1 MGEAG
6 DIAVISMPFIA
17 GAAVGMYWQP
27 MPWLAPVLAAACITI
42 LWRTPR
48 FVRITTTL
56 LYFLLGM
63 MCAHVHAAAGMHG
76 ILLPEPESFPLQCR
90 TRLQLL
96 IASIPFPNEGTAG
109 IITALTTGM
118 KDGVPKEVI
127 QTFRQSGASHILAL
141 SGLHLGVIYS
151 IVSKCCSVLGNS
163 RLSDRIRFV
172 TILSFAGFYTLMTG
186 SGPSIVRAFLFIAI
200 RETGRLFSQ
209 RSYSAGRCLM
219 AAMLIQVLF
228 NPEVIL
234 SAGFQMSYLAMC
246 GIVFLL
252 PNLQKLWEGKGILH
266 WIWDSCCLA
275 VSCQLFT
282 GPVAWFRFHSF
293 PRHFLISN
301 ILALPLSSIIM
312 VLAVATITLH
322 ACGICPDCLPVLL
335 DRAVCVLLWVLE
347 TVSAIGYGAG

>member
-17 GAAVGMYWQP
+17 GAAVGMFWQP
-27 MPWLAPVLAAACITI
+27 MPWLAPVLAAACII
-42 LWRTPR
+42 VLSRTPR
-48 FVRITTTL
+48 FVRISTTL
-56 LYFLLGM
+56 LFFLLGM
-63 MCAHVHAAAGMHG
+63 MCARVHAAAADMHG
-76 ILLPEPESFPLQCR
+76 TILPGLASFPLQCR
-90 TRLQLL
+90 TRLGLL
-96 IASIPFPNEGTAG
+96 IASIPFPHEETAG
-109 IITALTTGM
+109 MITALTTGM

-127 QTFRQSGASHILAL
+127 QSFRQSGASHILAL
-141 SGLHLGVIYS
+141 SGLHLGVICS
-151 IVSKCCSVLGNS
+151 IVSKVCSVLGNS
-163 RLSDRIRFV
+163 RLSYRIRFV
-172 TILSFAGFYTLMTG
+172 IILSFAGFYTLMTG
-186 SGPSIVRAFLFIAI
+186 SGPSIVRAFIFIVI
-200 RETGRLFSQ
+200 RETGRVFSQ
-209 RSYSAGRCLM
+209 TSYSAGRCLM
-219 AAMLIQVLF
+219 SALLIQVLF
-228 NPEVIL
+228 KPDVIL

-252 PNLQKLWEGKGILH
+252 PNLQKLWEGKGLLH

-293 PRHFLISN
+293 PRHFLLSN

-335 DRAVCVLLWVLE
+335 DRAVGVLIWVLE
-347 TVSAIGYGAG
+347 TVSAIG